1 MQVRVY
7 FAAILALIVASAEGA
22 FAQQSL
28 QTGVQMSDRDKA
40 GLRGPVKTVVY
51 ERTFSGTDGQPL
63 HTTTTT
69 EYTRDGRILETRTGN
84 ADGSEWLTN
93 YTYDRD
99 GRLLRTVSG
108 SGGSTPSSET
118 TYVYDDSQRLVG
130 VRSGDKDKFR
140 YQYDAQGRKSLIESY
155 DSKPLPPSTA
165 YAPHWE
171 GSDLGFA
178 PFPGGT
184 LTTSYNEQ
192 DVAIGAQLHD
202 GQGRLVAHIVRKFDS
217 KNRIITE
224 KQVADEPE
232 LMIPEAERAK
242 LSPEQA
248 KAMGAFVAGG
258 LLNWSIS
265 YSYDAEDR
273 LTEKRRNVGALG
285 QEVTATTYNDH
296 GDKASESTTR
306 VMNPDV
312 GRVFSVTEA
321 GTILPTGQPQSA
333 EPPETYETQY
343 TYHYDGYGNWTE
355 QTTVAR
361 SAPGSGS
368 SPLAPANIVRRKLT
382 YY

>member
-7 FAAILALIVASAEGA
+7 FAAILALIVASAESA

-108 SGGSTPSSET
+108 SGRSTPSSET
-118 TYVYDDSQRLVG
+118 TYLYDDSRRLVG

-155 DSKPLPPSTA
+155 DSKPLPPGTF

-178 PFPGGT
+178 PFLGGT
-184 LTTSYNEQ
+184 LTTLYNEQ
-192 DVAIGAQLHD
+192 DVATGAQLYD
-202 GQGRLVAHIVRKFDS
+202 AQGRLVGHIVRKFDA
-217 KNRIITE
+217 KGRIIAE
-224 KQVADEPE
+224 EQVADAPDS
-232 LMIPEAERAK
+232 MIPEELRSK
-242 LSPEQA
+242 LNPEQA

-258 LLNWSIS
+258 LHNRSIS
-265 YSYDAEDR
+265 YSYDNEGR
-273 LTEKRRNVGALG
+273 VTERRRTGGAFG
-285 QEVTATTYNDH
+285 DEVTVTTYNDH

-306 VMNPDV
+306 VMNADV
-312 GRVFSVTEA
+312 GRVYSVTEA
-321 GTILPTGQPQSA
+321 GTILPTGQPQPA
-333 EPPETYETQY
+333 QPAETYETRY
-343 TYHYDGYGNWTE
+343 TYHYDGHGNWTE

-361 SAPGSGS
+361 SDPGTGGPFAPD
-368 SPLAPANIVRRKLT
+368 NIVRRKLT